1 MGDADDAVQ
10 CGCVVEV
17 PYPVIQ
23 LRLTRSGQSARRTV
37 IGEMAG
43 NTTPDHDQAR
53 FASARLNKLLPDER
67 LPQPTTTSVT
77 GASLW
82 LTVESQPHLQ
92 RLPYAGRYRRC

>member
-10 CGCVVEV
+10 CGCGVGVL
-17 PYPVIQ
+17 YPVIQ
-23 LRLTRSGQSARRTV
+23 LRLPPAV
-37 IGEMAG
+37 LAMIGEMAG

-53 FASARLNKLLPDER
+53 FASARLNKLPPDER